1 MGEGGVAVQEQQ
13 VEAKPRFG
21 DVMQV
26 GVVVRDLDR
35 VIAALSDIFGMG
47 PFRVN
52 AYPPEG
58 RGDMNRVYRG
68 EPGDFTYRQAFVDL
82 GTVELELIQPISG
95 RSVWSDFLEKHGEGI
110 HHIRFNTF
118 DMSEVVG
125 YLAGQGI
132 SVGMSGNGLR
142 PGTCWANFDTE
153 EQVGFTI
160 EVMQAV
166 RGTSGRT
173 PTVVDGQVVAG

>member
-1 MGEGGVAVQEQQ
+1 MTGEISEGQEKLPQGKPGFAEVA
-13 VEAKPRFG
+13 
-21 DVMQV
+21 QV

-35 VIAALSDIFGMG
+35 VIAVLSGIFGMG
-47 PFRVN
+47 PFRVIT
-52 AYPPEG
+52 YPPEG

-82 GTVELELIQPISG
+82 GTVELEIIQPISG

-110 HHIRFNTF
+110 HHIRFNTY
-118 DMSEVVG
+118 DMSEVVA
-125 YLAGQGI
+125 YLAAQGI

-153 EQVGFTI
+153 DRVGFTVEI
-160 EVMQAV
+160 MQAV

-173 PTVVDGQVVAG
+173 PAIVDGRVVAA